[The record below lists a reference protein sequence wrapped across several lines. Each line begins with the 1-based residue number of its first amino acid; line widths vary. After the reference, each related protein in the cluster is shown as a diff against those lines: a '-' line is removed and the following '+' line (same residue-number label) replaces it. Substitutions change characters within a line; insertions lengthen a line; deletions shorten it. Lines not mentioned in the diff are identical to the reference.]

1 MRYLIKK
8 SNQEEDDHQVQLYDT
23 LMNFGEK
30 YILFLQSSS
39 LTTTEESSSHNQQNE
54 EEEMKNN
61 TSQSTTSSS
70 ITIQHLISLL
80 AVISSQLSSKS

>member
-8 SNQEEDDHQVQLYDT
+8 SNQEEDDQVQLYDT
-23 LMNFGEK
+23 LMNFGQK

-39 LTTTEESSSHNQQNE
+39 LTTTKSSSQNQQNE
-54 EEEMKNN
+54 EEEEMKNN
-61 TSQSTTSSS
+61 SSPQSTSPSS